1 MVTSKIQITL
11 FIIAAIAVRSTLS
24 LPLHSFIGFG
34 TEDVTTMTLVST
46 PWSSVRSEFPPPPT
60 TTAPMPDSERG
71 FKHWQDMP
79 EAWMAIVMGG
89 LFALFVVYYIA
100 VRLLE
105 CCHGCDLGRKFY
117 WMFRDNVC
125 CGCCVRRMKR
135 GKLYE
140 YEEI

>member
-1 MVTSKIQITL
+1 MVSSKIQITL
-11 FIIAAIAVRSTLS
+11 FIIAAIVVCSTSS

-34 TEDVTTMTLVST
+34 TEDATTMTLIST
-46 PWSSVRSEFPPPPT
+46 PWSVRSEFPPPPT

-79 EAWMAIVMGG
+79 EAWLAIVMAC
-89 LFALFVVYYIA
+89 LFALLTCYYIV

-105 CCHGCDLGRKFY
+105 CYHGYDLGRKFY

-125 CGCCVRRMKR
+125 CGCCVRRMGR